1 MKERIN
7 VKRITIT
14 ALFTAVIFVTTAF
27 VKFPIALGYFHV
39 GDAFILLGSF
49 ILPPFYSVIA
59 SIIGSVLA
67 DVMAG
72 YFIYAPATLIAK
84 GIMAMVA
91 SLFFY
96 KKTTVLRFLLG
107 AIISSLIMVLVYF
120 IFEGIFYG
128 WGLAVSNLPMQFVQP
143 GIALVLSGAIILS
156 LGKVGYIIKIK
167 GDISTKNAKQVPQ
180 NAKNGD

>member
-1 MKERIN
+1 
-7 VKRITIT
+7 
-14 ALFTAVIFVTTAF
+14 
-27 VKFPIALGYFHV
+27 
-39 GDAFILLGSF
+39 
-49 ILPPFYSVIA
+49 
-59 SIIGSVLA
+59 
-67 DVMAG
+67 MAG

-84 GIMAMVA
+84 GIMAIVA